1 MVNSILKIVLLQ
13 STITEKLLTLL
24 RIRSTLK
31 SFVSMLEYSRV
42 INRLKESDLH
52 SAIYDLFEGKNR
64 TKKGAKVC
72 PFFS

>member
-1 MVNSILKIVLLQ
+1 
-13 STITEKLLTLL
+13 
-24 RIRSTLK
+24 
-31 SFVSMLEYSRV
+31 MLEYSRV